1 MISRGRG
8 ILSCSTLFLSPQSL
22 ENKLKDITVSEAKLH
37 DINAELNTKMTEMV
51 DDFDRD
57 KKAALDR

>member
-1 MISRGRG
+1 MRDAGKY
-8 ILSCSTLFLSPQSL
+8 ILYFSHPPQDL
-22 ENKLKDITVSEAKLH
+22 ESKLKDATASEAKLQ
-37 DINAELNTKMTEMV
+37 DINAELNTKMAEMV